1 MRTASSPPDVA
12 AGRAEPFVGPRPF
25 GEDDADRF
33 FGRTAVTEELF
44 ALVSAFQTCVVYGES
59 GTGKSS
65 LIYAGLLP
73 AARAAGMEV
82 LPVARVQ
89 GAGVE
94 GWTGQGN
101 PFVHYTLASWR
112 QWEKW
117 PEPPADEP
125 TEMSVPLS
133 APHDKDAYGDPTIRL
148 AVFDQF
154 EELFTAFPGHWEDR
168 VPFLND
174 LARALREDRRLRLV
188 FVVREDHLADVLDAV
203 AELPDGLKAHLR
215 LPRLDGDEAI
225 EAIEGPVHRL
235 TSIGFA
241 DGVVEALV
249 RDLMTIKVRRG
260 SGAAGETIGE
270 YVEPVQLQVVCS
282 ELWRSLPDATLVVTS
297 DQVAKIGDP
306 TSALAR
312 FYDNC
317 VAETAH
323 HAGVSAAY
331 IRRWF
336 ERVLITP
343 AGTRATAWQGDHA
356 TAGMPN
362 VAVAELESKHM
373 LRAEDRA
380 GARWFEI
387 THDRFIAAIKKADAA
402 ARSRLLAAWWGIAA
416 ASVVVGGLIV
426 TYSWQHGGLSRAI
439 LMLVGLLLP
448 ALGVT
453 AAMVRTLDG
462 QMPPLGIRRRWWW
475 LWGTI
480 AALAAF
486 VVIGGIALVFGS
498 GSGSQPYGCTASAF
512 SSYEESAR
520 GVCFGGARAVMFGW
534 GLGAGICIGLLLGI
548 LWRMAGTR
556 RRNRRRRKMSRHPAG
571 PAPSGP
577 SVSEPE
583 DAEAE
588 LASAAPR

>member
-1 MRTASSPPDVA
+1 MHTAPSPPDA
-12 AGRAEPFVGPRPF
+12 PPGRSQPFVGPRPF
-25 GEDDADRF
+25 GETDVDRF
-33 FGRTAVTEELF
+33 FGRGAVTDELF
-44 ALVSAFQTCVVYGES
+44 ALVSAFQTCVVYGQS

-94 GWTGQGN
+94 GYLGQGN
-101 PFVHYTLASWR
+101 PFVHYTLASWGMR
-112 QWEKW
+112 
-117 PEPPADEP
+117 PSGDP
-125 TEMSVPLS
+125 TGVS
-133 APHDKDAYGDPTIRL
+133 AALRAIPHGTDPYGDPTIRL

-154 EELFTAFPGHWEDR
+154 EELYTAFPGHWEDR
-168 VPFLND
+168 VPFLDD
-174 LARALREDRRLRLV
+174 LARALREDLRLRLV

-203 AELPDGLKAHLR
+203 TQLPDGLKAHLR
-215 LPRLDGDEAI
+215 LPRLDRDEAI
-225 EAIEGPVHRL
+225 EAIEGPVQRL

-241 DGVVEALV
+241 EGVVEDLV
-249 RDLMTIKVRRG
+249 TDLMTIKVRRG
-260 SGAAGETIGE
+260 SGAAGETTGE

-282 ELWRSLPDATLVVTS
+282 ELWRSLPDATSVITK

-317 VAETAH
+317 VAETAR
-323 HAGVSAAY
+323 HAAVSAPY

-343 AGTRATAWQGDHA
+343 AGTRASAYQGDHA

-362 VAVAELESKHM
+362 AAVAELESKHM

-416 ASVVVGGLIV
+416 VAVVVGGLV
-426 TYSWQHGGLSRAI
+426 VAYSWQHGGLARAT

-475 LWGTI
+475 LWGII
-480 AALAAF
+480 ATLAAF
-486 VVIGGIALVFGS
+486 VVVGGIALVFGS
-498 GSGSQPYGCTASAF
+498 GSGSQPFGCTVSAF

-520 GVCFGGARAVMFGW
+520 GVCFGGARAVIFGW

-548 LWRMAGTR
+548 LWRMASTR

-571 PAPSGP
+571 SAPSGP
-577 SVSEPE
+577 PVSQPE

-588 LASAAPR
+588 LASAAAR

>member
-1 MRTASSPPDVA
+1 MRTASSPPDDA

-65 LIYAGLLP
+65 LIYAGLMP
-73 AARAAGMEV
+73 TARAAGMEV

-125 TEMSVPLS
+125 TEISVPLS

-241 DGVVEALV
+241 DGVVKALV
-249 RDLMTIKVRRG
+249 TDLMTIKVRRG
-260 SGAAGETIGE
+260 TGAAGETIGE

-282 ELWRSLPDATLVVTS
+282 ELWRSLPDGTKVVTT

-317 VAETAH
+317 VAETAR
-323 HAGVSAAY
+323 HAAVSAPY

-343 AGTRATAWQGDHA
+343 AGTRASAWQGDHT

-362 VAVAELESKHM
+362 AAVAELESKHM

-380 GARWFEI
+380 GAPLVRDHPRPVHRGDQKGGRRGPVAVARRMVGHRGRFRRRRW
-387 THDRFIAAIKKADAA
+387 TR
-402 ARSRLLAAWWGIAA
+402 RGLLLAAR
-416 ASVVVGGLIV
+416 GLA
-426 TYSWQHGGLSRAI
+426 RAT

-453 AAMVRTLDG
+453 AAIVRTLDG
-462 QMPPLGIRRRWWW
+462 QMPPLGIKRRWWW

-486 VVIGGIALVFGS
+486 VVVGGIALVFGS
-498 GSGSQPYGCTASAF
+498 GSGSQPNGCTVSAF

-520 GVCFGGARAVMFGW
+520 GVCFGGARAVIFGW
-534 GLGAGICIGLLLGI
+534 GLAAGICIGLLLGI
-548 LWRMAGTR
+548 LWRMASTR

-571 PAPSGP
+571 SAPSGP
-577 SVSEPE
+577 PVSEPE